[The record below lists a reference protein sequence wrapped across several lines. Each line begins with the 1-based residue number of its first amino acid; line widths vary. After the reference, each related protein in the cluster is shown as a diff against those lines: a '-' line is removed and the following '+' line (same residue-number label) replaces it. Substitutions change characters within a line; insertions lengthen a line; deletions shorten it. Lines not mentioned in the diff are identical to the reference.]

1 MFMTRVSS
9 KGQATI
15 PKEIREYLRLK
26 PGDRVAFI
34 RRDGDV
40 IVQPVR
46 TTLLDLQGSVK
57 PKHRPEDFEVV
68 REETRRKVA
77 RRIARG

>member
-1 MFMTRVSS
+1 MFMTRVSP

-15 PKEIREYLRLK
+15 PKEIRDYLGLK

-34 RRDGDV
+34 RRDGEV
-40 IVQPVR
+40 ILQPVR

-57 PKHRPEDFEVV
+57 PRHRPEDFQAV
-68 REETRRKVA
+68 REETRRKIA
-77 RRIARG
+77 ERIARG